1 MQATSNVEDRTDY
14 DGGTVRV
21 EPAGID
27 IEVEP
32 EETLME
38 AADRA
43 GYDWPTFCHM
53 QCLCSECYV
62 EVKAGS
68 ELCSSVAPQE
78 AETLADNDRPDGARL
93 ACQLLVNGDVT
104 VYRDGAPHLPRR

>member
-1 MQATSNVEDRTDY
+1 MQAKSNVEDRTDY

-38 AADRA
+38 AADRL

-53 QCLCSECYV
+53 QCLCGHCYI
-62 EVKAGS
+62 EIRDGA
-68 ELCSSVAPQE
+68 ELCSPAATQE
-78 AETLADNDRPDGARL
+78 EETLVNNDHPDGARL
-93 ACQLLVNGDVT
+93 ACQLLINGDVT
-104 VYRDGAPHLPRR
+104 VYREGAPHGV

>member
-14 DGGTVRV
+14 EGGTVRV

-27 IEVEP
+27 IDVEP

-38 AADRA
+38 AADRL
-43 GYDWPTFCHM
+43 GYDWPTGEK
-53 QCLCSECYV
+53 LCSDM
-62 EVKAGS
+62 AD
-68 ELCSSVAPQE
+68 QE
-78 AETLADNDRPDGARL
+78 EETLANNDRPDGARL

-104 VYRDGAPHLPRR
+104 VYREGAPHLPPG

>member
-1 MQATSNVEDRTDY
+1 MQAKSNVEDRTDY
-14 DGGTVRV
+14 DGGVVRV

-38 AADRA
+38 AADRL

-53 QCLCSECYV
+53 QCLCGQCYV
-62 EVKAGS
+62 EIKDGAG
-68 ELCSSVAPQE
+68 LCSPVAEQE
-78 AETLADNDRPDGARL
+78 EETLANNDRPEGARL

-104 VYRDGAPHLPRR
+104 VYREGAPHGV